1 MILVVPAPE
10 QTTEGVIHESE
21 WKKSI
26 NQECEFKHIWA
37 FWRGKCFVAVATR
50 TSPLRFVLLPLMRG
64 TAMEF
69 EHNAIAIQSDEE
81 QARSKVV
88 EWLSRQQKDVA

>member
-1 MILVVPAPE
+1 M
-10 QTTEGVIHESE
+10 
-21 WKKSI
+21 
-26 NQECEFKHIWA
+26 
-37 FWRGKCFVAVATR
+37 AVATR